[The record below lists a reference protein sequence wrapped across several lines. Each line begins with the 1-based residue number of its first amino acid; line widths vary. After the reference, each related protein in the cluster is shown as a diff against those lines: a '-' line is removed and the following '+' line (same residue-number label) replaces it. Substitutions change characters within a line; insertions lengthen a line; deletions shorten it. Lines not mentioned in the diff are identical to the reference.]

1 MMSHDTIPTLHRST
15 IATVNM
21 AVYSKQNQKN
31 KMDYRRV
38 RYTFYHLFNNHRTR
52 SLEHGH

>member
-1 MMSHDTIPTLHRST
+1 MSHDTIPTLRRFT

-38 RYTFYHLFNNHRTR
+38 RCTFYHLFNNHRTR